1 MDPSTYGERIA
12 DVYDDWYA
20 AATDVEGTVA
30 TIVRLAG
37 AGPVLELG
45 IGTGR
50 LALPLVAAGVEVH
63 GIDASQAM
71 VARLRAKPGGD
82 RIPVTIGDFADVAAP
97 GPSGRPSGEQG
108 DFAVVL
114 LAFNALL
121 NLTTGEAQA
130 RCLRNAAARAPL
142 VVVETFVP
150 GDAIPPNGVEVRH
163 VGTDEVRLAAYRID
177 DGVVAG
183 SLISITEAG
192 IRLRP
197 WHLRLAPPAEIDR
210 LAAAAGLAVAERWA
224 GWRGEP
230 FDDTSERQVTVY
242 RRDER

>member
-1 MDPSTYGERIA
+1 M
-12 DVYDDWYA
+12 YDDWYA

-30 TIVRLAG
+30 TIVRLAEAASVANG
-37 AGPVLELG
+37 APRRVLELG

-50 LALPLVAAGVEVH
+50 LALPLSEAGVEVH
-63 GIDASQAM
+63 GIDASEAM
-71 VARLRAKPGGD
+71 VAKLRAKPGGD
-82 RIPVTIGDFADVAAP
+82 RIPVTIGDFADVAVE
-97 GPSGRPSGEQG
+97 GE
-108 DFAVVL
+108 FAVVL

-121 NLTTGEAQA
+121 NLTTEEAQA
-130 RCLRNAAARAPL
+130 RCLRNAAARARL

-163 VGTDEVRLAAYRID
+163 IGDDEVRLAAYRID
-177 DGVVAG
+177 GGVVAG
-183 SLISITEAG
+183 SLISITEEG

-197 WHLRLAPPAEIDR
+197 WHLRLAPPKEIDR
-210 LAAAAGLAVAERWA
+210 LAAVAGLAVAERWA

-230 FDDTSERQVTVY
+230 FDDTSEHQVTVY